1 MEGNQLVASVLFSF
15 YVGAEI
21 KLTSP
26 GSCDTFF
33 NWLNH
38 LFDPLGSFFKLLLFG
53 IILLRIF
60 FFCPLLVHSR
70 LFYSGIVNGFGF
82 SCCSVTVMAAR
93 FCACSMDH
101 RYCV

>member
-38 LFDPLGSFFKLLLFG
+38 LFDPLGFFLNFYYLALRYTTKNIFLL
-53 IILLRIF
+53 
-60 FFCPLLVHSR
+60 PL
-70 LFYSGIVNGFGF
+70 
-82 SCCSVTVMAAR
+82 
-93 FCACSMDH
+93 ACSF
-101 RYCV
+101 